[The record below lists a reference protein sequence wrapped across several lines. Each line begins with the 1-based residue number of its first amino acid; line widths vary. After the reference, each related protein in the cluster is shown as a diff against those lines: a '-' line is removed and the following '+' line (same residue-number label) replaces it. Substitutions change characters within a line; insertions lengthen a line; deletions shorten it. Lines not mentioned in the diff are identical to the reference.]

1 MVASG
6 EQQHIQGQRIWA
18 IRAARLFDGHALRAG
33 RPLVLIEGSRIAGV
47 DMTGAAPSADLRVV
61 DLGDAT
67 LLPGLIDSHVH
78 LAFDPDDRSKEA
90 MADEDD
96 HTTLTRMRR
105 HAGQHLRAGVTTVRD
120 LGDRRFLALSLRDH
134 YTAGNETGPEIVA
147 AGPPITRTRGHCW
160 FLGGE
165 ADGVAAVEA
174 AVEERIAR
182 GVDVVKVMATGG
194 VTTPGWG
201 PHQSQYS
208 LDELAAVTRTAH
220 AHGKAVTAH
229 AHGRQGMAD
238 AVAAGVDGLEHA
250 SFFTEDGVEPDWKTV
265 AAVVEAGI
273 FIGATE
279 AWLPTGAMVAP
290 HMAERVVQRAANF
303 ARMHREGARLVCC
316 SDAGAG
322 PRKPH
327 GVLPYGIIHFGS
339 LGLTHAEALAS
350 ATSLAAQACGLAHRK
365 GRIAVGYDADLIAVP
380 GNPLQHLE
388 TLLDI
393 RTVIRAGTIVSGRTA
408 SLP

>member
-6 EQQHIQGQRIWA
+6 EQPHIQGHRIWA
-18 IRAARLFDGHALRAG
+18 VRAARLFDGYALRAG
-33 RPLVLIEGSRIAGV
+33 RPLVLIEGSRIVGI
-47 DMTGAAPSADLRVV
+47 DMTGAAPSADLHVL

-78 LAFDPDDRSKEA
+78 LAFDPDDRSKQA

-96 HTTLTRMRR
+96 HTTLTRMRF
-105 HAGQHLRAGVTTVRD
+105 HAGQQLRAGVTTVRD
-120 LGDRRFLALSLRDH
+120 LGDRRFLALSLRDR
-134 YTAGNETGPEIVA
+134 YTAGKEMGPEVVA
-147 AGPPITRTRGHCW
+147 AGPPLTRTRGHCW

-165 ADGVAAVEA
+165 ADGIAAVEA
-174 AVEERIAR
+174 AVGERVAR

-201 PHQSQYS
+201 PHQSQYTR
-208 LDELAAVTRTAH
+208 DELTAVTRVSH
-220 AHGKAVTAH
+220 AHGRPVTAH

-265 AAVVEAGI
+265 GAVVKAGI

-279 AWLPTGAMVAP
+279 AWLPTGSMVAP
-290 HMAERVVQRAANF
+290 HMAERVEQRSANF

-327 GVLPYGIIHFGS
+327 GVLPYGILHFAS
-339 LGLTHAEALAS
+339 LGLTSTEALAS
-350 ATSLAAQACGLAHRK
+350 ATSLAAQACGLADRK
-365 GRIAVGYDADLIAVP
+365 GRIAVGYDADLIAVAD
-380 GNPLQHLE
+380 NPLQRLE

-393 RTVIRAGTIVSGRTA
+393 RTVIRAGRMFQG
-408 SLP
+408 

>member
-1 MVASG
+1 AAS
-6 EQQHIQGQRIWA
+6 A
-18 IRAARLFDGHALRAG
+18 TAVPPNM
-33 RPLVLIEGSRIAGV
+33 RPHSQPDHHTNGVRQSGTSSRIAGV
-47 DMTGAAPSADLRVV
+47 DMTGAPPSADLRVL

-78 LAFDPDDRSKEA
+78 LAFDPDDKSKQA
-90 MADEDD
+90 MADEDAD
-96 HTTLTRMRR
+96 TTLARMHV
-105 HAGQHLRAGVTTVRD
+105 HAGQQLRAGVTTVRD
-120 LGDRRFLALSLRDH
+120 LGDRHFLAISLRDH
-134 YTAGNETGPEIVA
+134 YRAGREAGPEVLA

-165 ADGVAAVEA
+165 ADGMAAVEA

-182 GVDVVKVMATGG
+182 GADVVKIMATGG
-194 VTTPGWG
+194 VITPGWG
-201 PHQSQYS
+201 PHQSQYTR
-208 LDELAAVTRTAH
+208 DELAAVTRAAH
-220 AHGKAVTAH
+220 AHGRPVTAH
-229 AHGRQGMAD
+229 AHGRKGMAD
-238 AVAAGVDGLEHA
+238 AVAAGVDGIEHA

-279 AWLPTGAMVAP
+279 AWLPTGSMVAP
-290 HMAERVVQRAANF
+290 HMAKRVEQRSANF

-327 GVLPYGIIHFGS
+327 GVLPHGIIHLGS
-339 LGLTHAEALAS
+339 LGLTNTEALAS
-350 ATSLAAQACGLAHRK
+350 ATTLAAQACRLADRK
-365 GRIAVGYDADLIAVP
+365 GRIAVGYDADLIAVAD
-380 GNPLQHLE
+380 NPLHHLE

-393 RTVIRAGTIVSGRTA
+393 RAVIRAGRIFKG
-408 SLP
+408 

>member
-1 MVASG
+1 
-6 EQQHIQGQRIWA
+6 
-18 IRAARLFDGHALRAG
+18 
-33 RPLVLIEGSRIAGV
+33 
-47 DMTGAAPSADLRVV
+47 MTGATPSADLPVA

-78 LAFDPDDRSKEA
+78 LAFDPDNRSKQT

-96 HTTLTRMRR
+96 QVTLSRMRAQ
-105 HAGQHLRAGVTTVRD
+105 AGQQLDAGVTTVRD
-120 LGDRRFLALSLRDH
+120 LGDRHFLAASLRDRDA
-134 YTAGNETGPEIVA
+134 AGTKTGPEIVA

-165 ADGVAAVEA
+165 ADGIAALEA

-182 GVDVVKVMATGG
+182 DVDVVKVMATGG

-208 LDELAAVTRTAH
+208 RDELAAVTRAAH
-220 AHGKAVTAH
+220 AHGKPVTAH

-238 AVAAGVDGLEHA
+238 AVAADVDGLEHA
-250 SFFTEDGVEPDWKTV
+250 SFFTEDGVEPDWKIV
-265 AAVVEAGI
+265 AAAVEAGI

-279 AWLPTGAMVAP
+279 AWLPTGTMVAP
-290 HMAERVVQRAANF
+290 HMAERVAQRAENF
-303 ARMHREGARLVCC
+303 ARMHREGARLVCS

-327 GVLPYGIIHFGS
+327 GVLPYGVIRFGS
-339 LGLTHAEALAS
+339 LGFTSTEALAS
-350 ATSLAAQACGLAHRK
+350 VTSLAAQACGLAERK

-380 GNPLQHLE
+380 GNPLQELE
-388 TLLDI
+388 RLLDV
-393 RTVIRAGTIVSGRTA
+393 RTVIRAGRTFKG
-408 SLP
+408 P

>member
-6 EQQHIQGQRIWA
+6 EQQHIQDQRIWA
-18 IRAARLFDGHALRAG
+18 VRAARLFDGHALRAG

-47 DMTGAAPSADLRVV
+47 DMTGAAPSADLRVL

-78 LAFDPDDRSKEA
+78 LAFDPDDRSKQA

-96 HTTLTRMRR
+96 HTTLTRMRF
-105 HAGQHLRAGVTTVRD
+105 HAGQQLRAGVTTVRD
-120 LGDRRFLALSLRDH
+120 LGDRHFLALSLRDR
-134 YTAGNETGPEIVA
+134 YTAGMEMGPEVVA

-160 FLGGE
+160 YLGGE
-165 ADGVAAVEA
+165 ADGIAAVEA
-174 AVEERIAR
+174 AAGERVAR

-201 PHQSQYS
+201 PHHSQYTRE
-208 LDELAAVTRTAH
+208 ELAAVTRVAH
-220 AHGKAVTAH
+220 AHGRPVTAH

-250 SFFTEDGVEPDWKTV
+250 SFFTKDGVEPDWKTV
-265 AAVVEAGI
+265 GAVVEAGI

-279 AWLPTGAMVAP
+279 AWLPTGSMVAP
-290 HMAERVVQRAANF
+290 HMAERVEQRSANF

-339 LGLTHAEALAS
+339 LGLTSTEALAS
-350 ATSLAAQACGLAHRK
+350 ATSLAAQACGLADRK
-365 GRIAVGYDADLIAVP
+365 GRVAIGYDADLIAVA
-380 GNPLQHLE
+380 GNPMQHLE
-388 TLLDI
+388 ALLDI
-393 RTVIRAGTIVSGRTA
+393 QAVIRAGKVFQG
-408 SLP
+408 

>member
-1 MVASG
+1 MVAG
-6 EQQHIQGQRIWA
+6 GGQQHIPGRRIWA
-18 IRAARLFDGHALRAG
+18 VRAARLFDGYALREG

-47 DMTGAAPSADLRVV
+47 DMTGAAPSADLRVL

-78 LAFDPDDRSKEA
+78 LAFDPDDRSKQA
-90 MADEDD
+90 MAEEADQ
-96 HTTLTRMRR
+96 TTLTRMR
-105 HAGQHLRAGVTTVRD
+105 HNAGQQLRAGVMTVRD
-120 LGDRRFLALSLRDH
+120 LGDRRFLALSLRDR
-134 YTAGNETGPEIVA
+134 YTAGTERGPEVVA
-147 AGPPITRTRGHCW
+147 AGPPLTRTRGHCW
-160 FLGGE
+160 YLGGE
-165 ADGVAAVEA
+165 ADGSTALEA
-174 AVEERIAR
+174 AVEERVAR

-201 PHQSQYS
+201 PHQSQYTRE
-208 LDELAAVTRTAH
+208 ELAAVTRVAH
-220 AHGKAVTAH
+220 AHGRPVTAH

-238 AVAAGVDGLEHA
+238 AVAAGVDGIEHA

-265 AAVVEAGI
+265 EAVVEAGI

-279 AWLPTGAMVAP
+279 AWLPTGTMVAP
-290 HMAERVVQRAANF
+290 HMAERVERRGANF

-339 LGLTHAEALAS
+339 LGLTNAEALAS
-350 ATSLAAQACGLAHRK
+350 ATSLAAEACGLADRK
-365 GRIAVGYDADLIAVP
+365 GRIAAGYDADLIAVP
-380 GNPLQHLE
+380 GNPLHRLD

-393 RTVIRAGTIVSGRTA
+393 RTVIRAGRTFQG
-408 SLP
+408 

>member
-1 MVASG
+1 
-6 EQQHIQGQRIWA
+6 
-18 IRAARLFDGHALRAG
+18 
-33 RPLVLIEGSRIAGV
+33 
-47 DMTGAAPSADLRVV
+47 MTGATPSADLPVA

-78 LAFDPDDRSKEA
+78 LAFDPDDRSKQT

-96 HTTLTRMRR
+96 QVTLSRMRA
-105 HAGQHLRAGVTTVRD
+105 HAGQQLDAGVTTVRD
-120 LGDRRFLALSLRDH
+120 LGDRHFLAASLRDR
-134 YTAGNETGPEIVA
+134 YAAGTKTGPEIVA

-165 ADGVAAVEA
+165 ADGIAALEA

-182 GVDVVKVMATGG
+182 DVDVVKVMATGG

-208 LDELAAVTRTAH
+208 RDELAAVTRAAH
-220 AHGKAVTAH
+220 AHGKPVTAH

-250 SFFTEDGVEPDWKTV
+250 SFFTEDGVEPDWKIV

-290 HMAERVVQRAANF
+290 HMAERVAQRAENF
-303 ARMHREGARLVCC
+303 ARMHREGARLVCS

-327 GVLPYGIIHFGS
+327 GVLPYGVIHFGS
-339 LGLTHAEALAS
+339 LGFTSTEALAS
-350 ATSLAAQACGLAHRK
+350 VTSLAAQACGLAERK

-380 GNPLQHLE
+380 GNPLQELE
-388 TLLDI
+388 RLLDV
-393 RTVIRAGTIVSGRTA
+393 RTVIRAGRTFKG
-408 SLP
+408 PEMKGERR